1 MELSVEIFILVTLAD
16 VYLSCEAAVPALN
29 DRNKMSAF
37 TSPLMFTERR
47 IGHSR
52 AELLSSVFIIIP
64 GPSHSSPS
72 VSCSLISVISS

>member
-1 MELSVEIFILVTLAD
+1 MGMGLSAEIFIPVTLAD

-52 AELLSSVFIIIP
+52 AELLSSP
-64 GPSHSSPS
+64 E
-72 VSCSLISVISS
+72 LATYLREK

>member
-1 MELSVEIFILVTLAD
+1 MGLSAEIFIPVTLAD

-64 GPSHSSPS
+64 GPSPSSHHLSPA
-72 VSCSLISVISS
+72 L

>member
-1 MELSVEIFILVTLAD
+1 MCFMSAEIFIPVSLAG
-16 VYLSCEAAVPALN
+16 VYLSCEAAVPGLN

-52 AELLSSVFIIIP
+52 AELLSSLELTTHLRENRSFTVTEAY
-64 GPSHSSPS
+64 
-72 VSCSLISVISS
+72 